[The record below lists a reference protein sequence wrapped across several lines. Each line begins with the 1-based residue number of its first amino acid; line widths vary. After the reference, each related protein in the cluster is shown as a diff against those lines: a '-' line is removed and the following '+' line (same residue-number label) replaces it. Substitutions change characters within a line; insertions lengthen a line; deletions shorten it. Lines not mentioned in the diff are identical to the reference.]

1 MHVDSDIEVEVGPG
15 ASPGEYTVRVT
26 HAVAGGLPTGTLN
39 LDVDELLSCREQWE
53 EAVLASS
60 VRARRRVPTIE
71 QPVRELGQ
79 GLFEALF
86 AGSISGAYRASLG
99 VARGRDQGLRL
110 VLRLTAPELAVLPW
124 EAMFDPETETYLC
137 RREPLVRHVP
147 APFIPDPLEVS
158 RPLRILGL
166 VSSPRGLQ
174 PLDVEAE
181 QERLTRALA
190 QPLADRRVE
199 LDWVLQ
205 PSWDAVH
212 ERLLSEPWHVVH
224 FVGHG
229 DFDPAA
235 DEGVIALV
243 GETGRADLI
252 EASRLA
258 DLLSEARPIP
268 RLVVLNSCDSGAGGT
283 DLFSGTAAALV
294 HSGIN
299 AVAAM
304 QFSISDDAAIR
315 FAKGFYTAL
324 AEGRGIDEATRSG
337 RIAILGMAQGTL
349 EWVTPVLYLRG
360 DATHLFS
367 FAGEDSAQQWPRAGP
382 GPRIE
387 DEPHP
392 WPAAGPRP
400 RTHDQIP
407 HWPTEPSHPA
417 PGPAQPWPTEPIRP
431 PAEPTP
437 PPAEPVRPPTE
448 PIRPPVEPSP
458 PTTGPKPGP
467 VPVAGPIL
475 LAIPLLLLAWN
486 YAGSPGH
493 YLGKPWQ
500 WLALYGA
507 ALGVVI
513 AAIETRRY
521 RIRAWTVVLEFS
533 FIWFVLFM
541 IYETNFWHI
550 RNALRPLRGWEVL
563 AIIAG
568 AGAIVGFALL
578 TRILTRMARKKQPTV
593 PPLLPVFL
601 GCMATG
607 LGIAAIGYTRHPHID
622 ALFQLAAFLLFIA
635 LLANLLAPFQAR
647 MSRSQDQRADS
658 ELDSASSVAGSKQT

>member
-39 LDVDELLSCREQWE
+39 LDVDELLSRREQWE
-53 EAVLASS
+53 GAVLASS

-212 ERLLSEPWHVVH
+212 ERLLGEPWHVVH

-268 RLVVLNSCDSGAGGT
+268 RLVVLNSPASGAGGM

-299 AVAAM
+299 AVVAM
-304 QFSISDDAAIR
+304 QFAISDDAAIR

-367 FAGEDSAQQWPRAGP
+367 FAEEGLG
-382 GPRIE
+382 
-387 DEPHP
+387 
-392 WPAAGPRP
+392 
-400 RTHDQIP
+400 T
-407 HWPTEPSHPA
+407 TMA
-417 PGPAQPWPTEPIRP
+417 PGGARP
-431 PAEPTP
+431 Q
-437 PPAEPVRPPTE
+437 
-448 PIRPPVEPSP
+448 
-458 PTTGPKPGP
+458 
-467 VPVAGPIL
+467 
-475 LAIPLLLLAWN
+475 N
-486 YAGSPGH
+486 
-493 YLGKPWQ
+493 
-500 WLALYGA
+500 
-507 ALGVVI
+507 
-513 AAIETRRY
+513 
-521 RIRAWTVVLEFS
+521 
-533 FIWFVLFM
+533 
-541 IYETNFWHI
+541 
-550 RNALRPLRGWEVL
+550 RG
-563 AIIAG
+563 
-568 AGAIVGFALL
+568 
-578 TRILTRMARKKQPTV
+578 
-593 PPLLPVFL
+593 
-601 GCMATG
+601 
-607 LGIAAIGYTRHPHID
+607 
-622 ALFQLAAFLLFIA
+622 
-635 LLANLLAPFQAR
+635 
-647 MSRSQDQRADS
+647 
-658 ELDSASSVAGSKQT
+658 

>member
-15 ASPGEYTVRVT
+15 ASPGEY
-26 HAVAGGLPTGTLN
+26 
-39 LDVDELLSCREQWE
+39 
-53 EAVLASS
+53 
-60 VRARRRVPTIE
+60 RVPTIE

-367 FAGEDSAQQWPRAGP
+367 FAEDSAQQWPRAGP

-400 RTHDQIP
+400 RIHDQIP
-407 HWPTEPSHPA
+407 HWPTEPSRPA
-417 PGPAQPWPTEPIRP
+417 PGPTQPWPTEPIRP

-437 PPAEPVRPPTE
+437 PPAEPVRPPVEPIRPPVEPIRPPVE

-467 VPVAGPIL
+467 VPV
-475 LAIPLLLLAWN
+475 
-486 YAGSPGH
+486 
-493 YLGKPWQ
+493 
-500 WLALYGA
+500 
-507 ALGVVI
+507 
-513 AAIETRRY
+513 
-521 RIRAWTVVLEFS
+521 
-533 FIWFVLFM
+533 
-541 IYETNFWHI
+541 
-550 RNALRPLRGWEVL
+550 
-563 AIIAG
+563 
-568 AGAIVGFALL
+568 
-578 TRILTRMARKKQPTV
+578 
-593 PPLLPVFL
+593 
-601 GCMATG
+601 
-607 LGIAAIGYTRHPHID
+607 
-622 ALFQLAAFLLFIA
+622 
-635 LLANLLAPFQAR
+635 
-647 MSRSQDQRADS
+647 
-658 ELDSASSVAGSKQT
+658 

>member
-1 MHVDSDIEVEVGPG
+1 MHVDSDIEVEIGPG
-15 ASPGEYTVRVT
+15 ASPGEYTVRIT

-39 LDVDELLSCREQWE
+39 LDVDELLSRRGLWE
-53 EAVLASS
+53 GAVLASS

-86 AGSISGAYRASLG
+86 AGSINGAYRASLG
-99 VARGRDQGLRL
+99 VARGRNQGLRL

-212 ERLLSEPWHVVH
+212 ERLLGEPWHVVH

-258 DLLSEARPIP
+258 DLLSEARPTP

-294 HSGIN
+294 HSGIH

-337 RIAILGMAQGTL
+337 RIAILGMAPGTL

-360 DATHLFS
+360 DDTHLFS
-367 FAGEDSAQQWPRAGP
+367 FAEDAAQSWPAAGP
-382 GPRIE
+382 GPRTPV
-387 DEPHP
+387 EPHP
-392 WPAAGPRP
+392 WSAPEPSH
-400 RTHDQIP
+400 RTHDQAH
-407 HWPTEPSHPA
+407 HWPTESGH
-417 PGPAQPWPTEPIRP
+417 QTHDQTRHWPPEPIRP
-431 PAEPTP
+431 PP
-437 PPAEPVRPPTE
+437 E
-448 PIRPPVEPSP
+448 PIRPPPEPIRP
-458 PTTGPKPGP
+458 PPEPIRPPPEPIRPAADTKPRL
-467 VPVAGPIL
+467 VPVAGPIV
-475 LAIPLLLLAWN
+475 LAIPLLL
-486 YAGSPGH
+486 
-493 YLGKPWQ
+493 
-500 WLALYGA
+500 
-507 ALGVVI
+507 
-513 AAIETRRY
+513 
-521 RIRAWTVVLEFS
+521 
-533 FIWFVLFM
+533 
-541 IYETNFWHI
+541 
-550 RNALRPLRGWEVL
+550 
-563 AIIAG
+563 
-568 AGAIVGFALL
+568 
-578 TRILTRMARKKQPTV
+578 
-593 PPLLPVFL
+593 
-601 GCMATG
+601 
-607 LGIAAIGYTRHPHID
+607 
-622 ALFQLAAFLLFIA
+622 
-635 LLANLLAPFQAR
+635 
-647 MSRSQDQRADS
+647 
-658 ELDSASSVAGSKQT
+658 